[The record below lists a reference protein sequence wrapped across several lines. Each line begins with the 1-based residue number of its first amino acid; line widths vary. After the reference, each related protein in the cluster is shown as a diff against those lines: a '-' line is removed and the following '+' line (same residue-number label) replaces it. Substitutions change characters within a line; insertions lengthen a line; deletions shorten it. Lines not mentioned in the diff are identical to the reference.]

1 MTARIVRGRHLFV
14 AAVVLAAAA
23 AWMGHHLLAALRVLD
38 GRGSSLT
45 LAYAVMFLFLVI
57 QFGAAYLER
66 PAKVTDRIQQQLD
79 KLTVVGLVPAYNED
93 PKALQ
98 ECLMSMIFQTRKP
111 QTIYVVDD
119 GSKHTEGYQ
128 KVKRWFL
135 DVAPVHGITAAW
147 YIQANAGKRHAQA
160 KAILS
165 TPNADIYW
173 TVDSDTISDPDAL
186 AELLKPFGNPE
197 VQSVA
202 GIVMAANVRVK
213 QGNGKHKT
221 NFLTRFTDLWFVAGQ
236 LTDRSSLSV
245 LGSVWVNS
253 GPIAA
258 YRADVIRANMK
269 SYLTETFFGRRV
281 PFSDDSMLTLFAML
295 RGRTVQQPTAFA
307 YSLMPD
313 KLSHF
318 SRMFLRWMRGSF
330 IRSWWRIRY
339 LPLRSF
345 AWWAHILRW
354 AQSVAATILFV
365 AVMIVSPVIE
375 FRPEALPWM
384 LGVPVIVGYAQTLRY
399 MTLRRSDQPL
409 PYQWGTWALTPVA
422 VFFALVWLRAIRWY
436 GVATCWKT
444 GKWGTRETVEVSLG

>member
-1 MTARIVRGRHLFV
+1 M

-23 AWMGHHLLAALRVLD
+23 AWVAHHLLSVL
-38 GRGSSLT
+38 GAMRGQGSGFSY
-45 LAYAVMFLFLVI
+45 AYAAMFILLVI

-66 PAKVTDRIQQQLD
+66 PAKVTDRVQEALDQLH
-79 KLTVVGLVPAYNED
+79 VVGLVPAYNED
-93 PKALQ
+93 AAALRA
-98 ECLMSMIFQTRKP
+98 CLESMIFQTRKP

-135 DVAPVHGITAAW
+135 EVAPVHGITAAW
-147 YIQANAGKRHAQA
+147 HIQANRGKRHAQA
-160 KAILS
+160 AAILS
-165 TPNADIYW
+165 TPDADIYW
-173 TVDSDTISDPDAL
+173 TVDSDTVSDPHAL

-202 GIVMAANVRVK
+202 GIVMAANV
-213 QGNGKHKT
+213 HSS
-221 NFLTRFTDLWFVAGQ
+221 FLTRFTDLWFVAGQ

-245 LGSVWVNS
+245 IGSVWVNS

-258 YRADVIRANMK
+258 YRASIIRSNMK
-269 SYLTETFFGRRV
+269 AYLTETFFGRRV

-295 RGRTVQQPTAFA
+295 RGRTVQQPSAFA
-307 YSLMPD
+307 YSLMPE
-313 KLSHF
+313 KINHF

-339 LPLRSF
+339 LPLTSF
-345 AWWAHILRW
+345 GWWAHIVRW

-365 AVMIVSPVIE
+365 AVMIVSPIIE
-375 FRPEALPWM
+375 FNPEAIPWM
-384 LGVPVIVGYAQTLRY
+384 LGVPIIVGYAQTLRY
-399 MTLRRSDQPL
+399 MTLRRSDQSTL
-409 PYQWGTWALTPVA
+409 YQWGTWALTPVA
-422 VFFALVWLRAIRWY
+422 VIFALVWLRAIRWY

-444 GKWGTRETVEVSLG
+444 GSWGTRQTVEVAMN